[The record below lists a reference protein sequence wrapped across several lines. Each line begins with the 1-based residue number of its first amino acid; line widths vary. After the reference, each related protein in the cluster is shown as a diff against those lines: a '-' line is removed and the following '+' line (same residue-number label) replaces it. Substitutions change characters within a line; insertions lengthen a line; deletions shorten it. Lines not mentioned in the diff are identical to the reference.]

1 MKIKLVLVTLLVLL
15 AGCGKEAAEKP
26 ETIVPPVSETPPPT
40 QEGENPV
47 VTMTMENGDVIE
59 IELYP
64 SVAPNTVNNFIS
76 LIESGYYDGLTFH
89 RVIPGF
95 MVQGG
100 DPDGNGT
107 GGPGYG
113 ITGEFSSNGFE
124 NDLSHT
130 RGVISMARAQMPD
143 SAGSQFFIVH
153 ADSAGLDGD
162 YAAFGAVISNIE
174 AVDTIVKVETGEG
187 YLPVEPQIIKSM
199 SVETFG
205 VDYPE
210 PIKK

>member
-1 MKIKLVLVTLLVLL
+1 MKIKVILVALLVLL
-15 AGCGKEAAEKP
+15 VGCGKEAAEKP
-26 ETIVPPVSETPPPT
+26 ETTESPVIETPAPVA
-40 QEGENPV
+40 GENPV

-76 LIESGYYDGLTFH
+76 LIESGYYDGLNFH

-113 ITGEFSSNGFE
+113 IAGEFTSNSFE

-130 RGVISMARAQMPD
+130 RGVISMARSQMPN
-143 SAGSQFFIVH
+143 SAGSQFFIMH
-153 ADSAGLDGD
+153 ADSVGLDGD
-162 YAAFGAVISNIE
+162 YAAFGEVISNIE
-174 AVDTIVKVETGEG
+174 AIDTIAKVETGKAD
-187 YLPVEPQIIKSM
+187 LPEVPQIIKSM

-210 PIKK
+210 PKTN

>member
-1 MKIKLVLVTLLVLL
+1 MKIKVVLVALLVLL
-15 AGCGKEAAEKP
+15 VGCGKEAAEKP
-26 ETIVPPVSETPPPT
+26 ETTKPPVIETPAPVA
-40 QEGENPV
+40 GENPV

-76 LIESGYYDGLTFH
+76 LIESGYYDGLNFH

-113 ITGEFSSNGFE
+113 IAGEFTSNGFE

-130 RGVISMARAQMPD
+130 RGVISMARSQMPN
-143 SAGSQFFIVH
+143 SAGSQFFIMH
-153 ADSAGLDGD
+153 ADSVGLDGD
-162 YAAFGAVISNIE
+162 YAAFGEVISNIE
-174 AVDTIVKVETGEG
+174 AIDTIAKVETGKA
-187 YLPVEPQIIKSM
+187 YLPEVPQIIKSM

-210 PIKK
+210 PKTN